1 MGGTRRMRR
10 GVRAAVAAG
19 LMALA
24 ACGPGVSPLDA
35 SLGASLLT
43 PDGRDVYGF
52 TVTNGVTTA
61 AAPADNTGGNTRVAF
76 WRAAD
81 AASTDQEA
89 CATWVDGR
97 GTWYQPGLALRVRT
111 SPERT
116 TAITITNNIVF
127 GARWGF
133 NVHVMDS
140 GTRELF
146 RKVGGFDLTEV
157 FRPGGPGSTAVPPL
171 PWRICGRVVG
181 STVSFIV
188 WPLSHAQPS
197 WSDARY
203 GGSVTLP
210 AGWGLPGLPGSYVGH
225 LEPGDAMSFRDLT
238 GRPLDGAA
246 GSSSARTAG
255 AADAPTI
262 EPAVPPR
269 EPTWIADMP

>member
-1 MGGTRRMRR
+1 MRR
-10 GVRAAVAAG
+10 GVRAAVSAA
-19 LMALA
+19 LLTLA

-35 SLGASLLT
+35 SHGAALLT
-43 PDGRDVYGF
+43 PDGKDIYGI
-52 TVTNGVTTA
+52 TVANGVTTV
-61 AAPADNTGGNTRVAF
+61 AAPASNTGGNTRVAF
-76 WRAAD
+76 WRASD
-81 AASTDQEA
+81 TASVDQET
-89 CATWVDGR
+89 CATWVAGE

-140 GTRELF
+140 GTSELF
-146 RKVGGFDLTEV
+146 RKIGGFDLTEV
-157 FRPGGPGSTAVPPL
+157 FRPGGPSSTAVPPL

-188 WPLSHAQPS
+188 WPLTHAQPA
-197 WSDARY
+197 WSDVRY

-210 AGWGLPGLPGSYVGH
+210 AGWGQAGLPGSYIGH
-225 LEPGDAMSFRDLT
+225 LEPGDVMSFRDLT
-238 GRPLDGAA
+238 GRSLEAGAA
-246 GSSSARTAG
+246 SSGAARTAP
-255 AADAPTI
+255 ADVPTI
-262 EPAVPPR
+262 EPATPPR